1 MTTRPTAGHPAFEE
15 GARQILTRG
24 WYPDA
29 WGRVRVCVHRDTS
42 RSPYRI
48 IVTGDAGQSATYDRS
63 SDTSAEATAISI
75 RAMFTTDGRV
85 LRSER
90 APIRPKETRLR

>member
-1 MTTRPTAGHPAFEE
+1 MTTRPAAGHPIFEE
-15 GARQILTRG
+15 GARRILERG
-24 WYPDA
+24 WFPDA
-29 WGRVRVCVHRDTS
+29 WGRVRVRIHRDTS

-63 SDTSAEATAISI
+63 GDASAEATAVSI
-75 RAMFTTDGRV
+75 RAMFMADGRA

-90 APIRPKETRLR
+90 PPVRPKETRLR